1 MKLVVLGATGG
12 TGLKVIEQAI
22 ERGHSVT
29 AFVRDPKR
37 LKVFGRRIS
46 VVEGDLLAQ
55 PELET
60 VIQQHDAVLSGFGPH
75 GDGTGAWRRFAL
87 ALTDAMRNTGVSR
100 AVILSVAF
108 LFKDLIIPPAF
119 LFGRLF
125 FRNTVIGASQM
136 ENVFMHSGL
145 DWTIIRPPRLTDRPY
160 TGRYRFREGHLPTL
174 GFTISR
180 ADVADFMIRTA
191 ENRSSVGKIVGVCN

>member
-100 AVILSVAF
+100 AAARASFRASRGTYPLCVAV
-108 LFKDLIIPPAF
+108 A
-119 LFGRLF
+119 
-125 FRNTVIGASQM
+125 Q
-136 ENVFMHSGL
+136 
-145 DWTIIRPPRLTDRPY
+145 
-160 TGRYRFREGHLPTL
+160 REEMG
-174 GFTISR
+174 
-180 ADVADFMIRTA
+180 
-191 ENRSSVGKIVGVCN
+191 